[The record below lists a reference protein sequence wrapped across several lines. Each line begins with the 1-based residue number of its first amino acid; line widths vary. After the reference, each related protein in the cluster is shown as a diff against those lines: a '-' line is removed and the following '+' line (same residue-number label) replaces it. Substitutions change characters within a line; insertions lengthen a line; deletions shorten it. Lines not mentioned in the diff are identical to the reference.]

1 MASNNRIF
9 YACQLVGINRMG
21 AASGELTVAHGVQ
34 SIGITTNFN
43 LEQAFE
49 LGQIQIYENIEGL
62 PDVEVTME
70 KVLDGYP
77 LLYHLCSSGASNKSL
92 TSRSKAR
99 ADVRLGIYPDDA
111 DNVAGT
117 PDVEV
122 YCSGMYINSVSYTIP
137 VDGNATES
145 ITLVGNNKKWLTGIN
160 ANPADDNVQK
170 YLNASH
176 VTGFG
181 TDEPLNM
188 SYAASGGIQRR
199 EDFIMASSILP
210 IGIQGVSGWT
220 RDGVTGSPIIGN
232 GMNVERTVNNV
243 HIQNVSIS
251 TDFSREDILELGRK
265 TPYFRAPGFPIEVS
279 CEIEAITTSGDFVSI
294 YEDGDPA
301 FAGTKDAGD
310 NIKDETIRIQLRDGT
325 IFDLGTKNK
334 LSSVSYGGGDATGG
348 NVSCSYSY
356 QNFNV
361 LTVIHPRDPKYT
373 NINSSNSLAP
383 TVVSNAAYRADA
395 YVAITY
401 RNTNFS

>member
-9 YACQLVGINRMG
+9 YACQLVGINNMG
-21 AASGELTVAHGVQ
+21 GGSGELQVAHGVQ

-77 LLYHLCSSGASNKSL
+77 LLYHLTSSGSTNTSL

-99 ADVRLGIYPDDA
+99 ADVRLGIYPDDN
-111 DNVAGT
+111 DNVTGT

-122 YCSGMYINSVSYTIP
+122 YCSGMYINSVSYTVP

-160 ANPADDNVQK
+160 VDPSSDDVQK
-170 YLNASH
+170 FLHSAH
-176 VTGFG
+176 PAGFG
-181 TDEPLNM
+181 SDAPKN
-188 SYAASGGIQRR
+188 YAVGSGGIQRR
-199 EDFIMASSILP
+199 EDVLMASSVLP
-210 IGIQGVSGWT
+210 VGIQGVRS
-220 RDGVTGSPIIGN
+220 VVKQGN
-232 GMNVERTVNNV
+232 GMDTGFTTNGV
-243 HIQNVSIS
+243 HIQNISVS
-251 TDFSREDILELGRK
+251 TDFSREDILELGKK

-279 CEIEAITTSGDFVSI
+279 CEIEAISTSGDFVSI
-294 YEDGDPA
+294 YEEGDPA
-301 FAGTKDAGD
+301 FTGTADQGD
-310 NIKDETIRIQLRDGT
+310 NISDEVIRIQLRDGT

-361 LTVIHPRDPKYT
+361 LSILHPQDPKYT
-373 NINSSNSLAP
+373 HGA
-383 TVVSNAAYRADA
+383 TTAAGYTAYFADA
-395 YVAITY
+395 DIAATY
-401 RNTNFS
+401 RN